1 MRSLREISCE
11 DGRDDEAG
19 GIWCWDAEVVVVV
32 KRMLRLVNAVLRYW
46 KRNGRK
52 KKNKVM

>member
-19 GIWCWDAEVVVVV
+19 GIWCWDAEVVEGV
-32 KRMLRLVNAVLRYW
+32 KRMLRLVNAVLKYW

-52 KKNKVM
+52 KKK